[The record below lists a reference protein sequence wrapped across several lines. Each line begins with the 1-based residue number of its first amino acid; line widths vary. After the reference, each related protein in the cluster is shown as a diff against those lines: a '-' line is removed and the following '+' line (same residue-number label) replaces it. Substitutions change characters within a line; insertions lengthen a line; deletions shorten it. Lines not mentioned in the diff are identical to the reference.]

1 MTRKAPITELMG
13 PKKGMASAT
22 NHRNNTTGIRTKIRS
37 PKLRVWTLANFSH
50 TRNTGWT
57 NSTNTIL
64 CSCTKTELLVFCL
77 WPSSHCPSGL
87 MCQGHFNEV
96 PLSFLFH
103 SYLDWWPTSKTQS
116 VMRNI
121 TSLTQAAGCF
131 IDGQLKVVYM
141 YNIYPPSPL
150 GLFQTQRAAE
160 KGGTWCKIIDTM
172 ANVLQG
178 DGGRT
183 AKAFDRCRRI
193 SPKAQ

>member
-1 MTRKAPITELMG
+1 VTRKAPITELMG

-22 NHRNNTTGIRTKIRS
+22 NHRNNTTGIRTRIRS

-77 WPSSHCPSGL
+77 RLSSHCPSGL

-116 VMRNI
+116 VICNI
-121 TSLTQAAGCF
+121 TSLTQAAGWF
-131 IDGQLKVVYM
+131 IDGHSRLYICTTYIPHCLWGYFKHEEQQKKVV
-141 YNIYPPSPL
+141 P
-150 GLFQTQRAAE
+150 G
-160 KGGTWCKIIDTM
+160 
-172 ANVLQG
+172 
-178 DGGRT
+178 
-183 AKAFDRCRRI
+183 AKL
-193 SPKAQ
+193 